1 MQIGKLKLALLIG
14 GPIALII
21 LIIAGYFI
29 YTGLMQQHQENI
41 EKVEDFGEL
50 VIPGELQSGD
60 IDPDS
65 HLAPSIN
72 IAKLTPTQR
81 VIYTLKQERARLVEE
96 AVQMRAH
103 ISELEE
109 KVAELEEYKR
119 VNKRYSPHS
128 FDEEVS
134 QVHTRIKQFLASQEE
149 SKRFSRN
156 QLKGMSAA
164 AAKEYR
170 RYILKHKL
178 ILEPPVIDTVV
189 NEHLPVYAY
198 CIGDGMDIA
207 ANNRAEELFIIEYFK
222 TDKTELM
229 SSRLKSDLKTV
240 IQPCQE
246 LFDQR
251 MAYLK

>member
-1 MQIGKLKLALLIG
+1 MQPGKLKLALIIG
-14 GPIALII
+14 GPILLII
-21 LIIAGYFI
+21 LGVAGYFI
-29 YTGLMQQHQENI
+29 YGALMQQHRENT
-41 EKVEDFGEL
+41 EKVEEFGEL
-50 VIPGELQSGD
+50 VIPGDIKSELLNPEST
-60 IDPDS
+60 
-65 HLAPSIN
+65 
-72 IAKLTPTQR
+72 LTPTIPESRLSPSER
-81 VIYTLKQERARLVEE
+81 VILTLKLERAKLVEE
-96 AVQMRAH
+96 AIQMRGQ
-103 ISELEE
+103 ISELED

-119 VNKRYSPHS
+119 TNKRYSPHS

-170 RYILKHKL
+170 RFIKKYKL
-178 ILEPPVIDTVV
+178 VLEPTDIDTVV
-189 NEHLPVYAY
+189 YEHLPMYAY

-229 SSRLKSDLKTV
+229 SSRLKSDLQAVMT
-240 IQPCQE
+240 PCQQQ
-246 LFDQR
+246 FDSR
-251 MAYLK
+251 MAYLR